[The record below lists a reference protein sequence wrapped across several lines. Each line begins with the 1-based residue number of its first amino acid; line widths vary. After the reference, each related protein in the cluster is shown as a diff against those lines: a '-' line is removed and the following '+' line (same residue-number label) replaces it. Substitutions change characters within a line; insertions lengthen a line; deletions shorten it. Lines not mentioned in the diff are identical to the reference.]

1 MFDKILKKINNT
13 NIKAISGM
21 DATFLYGETPTSPM
35 HIGAVAVIEGS
46 LKFETFK
53 AIIASRIHMIP
64 KLRKRLLYVPMS
76 IDYPYWVDDPN
87 FDIDLHLNRIALPQ
101 PGSWKELRATASQI
115 FSEPLDRN
123 RPLWSFTFV
132 EGLENIPQVPKGS
145 VAVISKI
152 HHVAIDGVAGAG
164 ILSLLFDMSPDVK
177 DIPEP
182 RPYKPEPLPNEI
194 SMMMKSSYSFAT
206 KPLKFP
212 RLVSDAISATLK
224 TGMLTRAKH
233 MELPTAPFTAPATPF
248 NGIISPRRKWN
259 SALLEFDRVK
269 AIKTTMGTTVND
281 VVLAIC
287 AGALRKYLVEKGKL
301 PAKPLVAMVP
311 VSTRKKDDGDSG
323 NQIANILIQLATNM
337 EDPIERLEM
346 IHANA
351 QREKAYQ
358 GAMGAK
364 TLANMA
370 EVIPF
375 GIANQAA
382 RIYSRYKVAEMHKPV
397 FNLTITNVPGNGL
410 LILSSTSDAKSMPDI
425 DVFNRYL
432 LDSAN
437 ELEAAVKTH
446 GKKGTK
452 KKSKAKPKAKSDA
465 LFAHIKKFIKANP
478 DVIRPNSGLFQFNI
492 TGDVPS
498 EWNVNLNKAPGVVR
512 RGQAKEPDVAL
523 TVKDEHLL
531 RIAKGELNIQTAFIQ
546 GRLKMNGDMAVAMR
560 LAKILTLIPPLS

>member
-1 MFDKILKKINNT
+1 
-13 NIKAISGM
+13 
-21 DATFLYGETPTSPM
+21 
-35 HIGAVAVIEGS
+35 
-46 LKFETFK
+46 
-53 AIIASRIHMIP
+53 
-64 KLRKRLLYVPMS
+64 
-76 IDYPYWVDDPN
+76 
-87 FDIDLHLNRIALPQ
+87 
-101 PGSWKELRATASQI
+101 
-115 FSEPLDRN
+115 
-123 RPLWSFTFV
+123 
-132 EGLENIPQVPKGS
+132 
-145 VAVISKI
+145 
-152 HHVAIDGVAGAG
+152 
-164 ILSLLFDMSPDVK
+164 MSPDVK

-194 SMMMKSSYSFAT
+194 SMMMKSGYSFAT

-212 RLVSDAISATLK
+212 KLVTDAISATLK

-233 MELPTAPFTAPATPF
+233 MELPTAPFTAPSTPF
-248 NGIISPRRKWN
+248 NKIISPRRKWN
-259 SALLEFDRVK
+259 SALLSLDRVK
-269 AIKTTMGTTVND
+269 ALKSAMGTTVND

-311 VSTRKKDDGDSG
+311 VSTRKKEDGDSG
-323 NQIANILIQLATNM
+323 NQIANILIQLGTNI
-337 EDPIERLEM
+337 EDPIERLEV

-358 GAMGAK
+358 GAIGAK

-397 FNLTITNVPGNGL
+397 FNLTITNVPGPPIPLFINGHKLLAIMGMAPIIDGMGLIVTVFSYNGL
-410 LILSSTSDAKSMPDI
+410 LIMSSTSDAKSMPDI
-425 DVFNRYL
+425 DIFNRYIL
-432 LDSAN
+432 ESAN
-437 ELEAAVKTH
+437 ELEAAIKAH

-452 KKSKAKPKAKSDA
+452 KKPKRKPKAKSDA
-465 LFAHIKKFIKANP
+465 LFAHIKKFIKENP
-478 DVIRPNSGLFQFNI
+478 DVIRANSGLFQFNI

-523 TVKDEHLL
+523 TVKDDHLL